1 MKLRQKK
8 KTIRNVVV
16 KSRQGHGLKFIL
28 ESIFPF
34 HTQTIINMFLN
45 GIPRNSRP
53 QILNSTPMLI
63 PCSVHS
69 PLEDLF
75 QSSFQYS
82 WFRTKCFSRI
92 W

>member
-8 KTIRNVVV
+8 KTVRDVVV
-16 KSRQGHGLKFIL
+16 KNRQGHGLKFIY
-28 ESIFPF
+28 IM
-34 HTQTIINMFLN
+34 NMFLN
-45 GIPRNSRP
+45 GIPRNSRL

-82 WFRTKCFSRI
+82 WFRTKCFSLI

>member
-8 KTIRNVVV
+8 KTVRVVVV
-16 KSRQGHGLKFIL
+16 KSRQGHGLKFIYIMNL
-28 ESIFPF
+28 
-34 HTQTIINMFLN
+34 FLN
-45 GIPRNSRP
+45 GIPRNFRL

-63 PCSVHS
+63 LCSVHS